1 MSNNPSETIQSNAV
15 TSHKVAPLAISSGGK
30 NSTNKQFHEMNTK
43 IAMLGAQAKSAA
55 KYDPDVNAYTTKPM
69 ILRDGVVVDGF
80 CSDYP
85 IPVSLAVVGTLLFV
99 YGFVAK

>member
-1 MSNNPSETIQSNAV
+1 MSDSQPETQPNILTSRKV
-15 TSHKVAPLAISSGGK
+15 TPLAMSSGGK
-30 NSTNKQFHEMNTK
+30 NSIHTQFHEMNTK
-43 IAMLGAQAKSAA
+43 RAMLQSQATENKRF
-55 KYDPDVNAYTTKPM
+55 DPRPPPPLTKPT

-85 IPVSLAVVGTLLFV
+85 FSLAVIGTLLFV